1 MITLLKIILFFIL
14 LSYLLRLLFP
24 IFISFLVK
32 RFQNK
37 MNDKFNTMNDVNFKK
52 ENKRKHSK
60 PKEKVGEYIDFEE
73 IE

>member
-1 MITLLKIILFFIL
+1 
-14 LSYLLRLLFP
+14 
-24 IFISFLVK
+24 
-32 RFQNK
+32 